1 MPRVVARCRYDNK
14 TIIVS
19 MKVLQLGKFY
29 PIRGGVE
36 KVMYDLMA
44 GLDERGV
51 ACDMLCAA
59 TSGRTRT
66 VKVGSRARVF
76 CCRSLRKVAGTMLS
90 PTLVRQTRRICKD
103 YDIIHV
109 HHPDPTACLAL
120 LCSGFRGRVVL
131 HWHSDIVKQRRL
143 LKLYEPMQR
152 WLIRRADIIIGTTPV
167 YLAESPFLREVQ
179 HKVDCLPI
187 GVSPMHPQPEA
198 VARLQARYPGK
209 KIVFSLGR
217 LVPYKGFKYLVRAAR
232 YLDDSY
238 VVLIGGSGPLE
249 AKLRGEIEAYGLEGR
264 VQLLGQI
271 ADADLPAYY
280 GACSLFCLPSVQ
292 RTEAFGIVQIEA
304 MSCARPVVATR
315 IPGSGVAWVNEHGV
329 SGLNVAPGDDREL
342 ADAILAITRDEE
354 TYRRFSLGA
363 LSRYRQLFTKD
374 NMIDRCITFYN
385 RLSCGYK

>member
-1 MPRVVARCRYDNK
+1 
-14 TIIVS
+14 

-264 VQLLGQI
+264 VQLLGQV
-271 ADADLPAYY
+271 ADATCLPTMVPARCFACLRCSVPRPLVSCRSRPCRVPVLSSPPAYREAVWHGSMSMGCRGSMWLPATT
-280 GACSLFCLPSVQ
+280 ANWPTPSLPS
-292 RTEAFGIVQIEA
+292 RGMKRLTAGSRLA
-304 MSCARPVVATR
+304 HCRAT
-315 IPGSGVAWVNEHGV
+315 GSY
-329 SGLNVAPGDDREL
+329 LQK
-342 ADAILAITRDEE
+342 II
-354 TYRRFSLGA
+354 
-363 LSRYRQLFTKD
+363 
-374 NMIDRCITFYN
+374 
-385 RLSCGYK
+385 